1 MTNSILFILSIG
13 FYLFS
18 VVIAYKMFGKTGLY
32 VFTAISAILANIQVC
47 KNVDIFGL
55 STTAGN
61 TLYAASFLVTDILSE
76 KYGKKAAQ
84 KAVYIGLFT
93 TVIFL
98 VGTQGLLRFVPNAND
113 IMNEPITMLFGLR
126 ICSQPFFY
134 PGHKICRSS
143 QNPAVP

>member
-1 MTNSILFILSIG
+1 MTNSVLFILSII
-13 FYLFS
+13 FYLFA

-84 KAVYIGLFT
+84 KAAV
-93 TVIFL
+93 
-98 VGTQGLLRFVPNAND
+98 
-113 IMNEPITMLFGLR
+113 
-126 ICSQPFFY
+126 FY
-134 PGHKICRSS
+134 Y
-143 QNPAVP
+143 A